1 METLVPE
8 LLAQIQQS
16 LFDRALKQRLDNTV
30 KVDSWEDFKV
40 QIEQGKFLL
49 AHWDGTTET
58 EVKIK
63 EETKAT
69 IRVLPF
75 EYEEEEGKCIY
86 TGKPSHRR
94 VIFAKAY

>member
-1 METLVPE
+1 
-8 LLAQIQQS
+8 I
-16 LFDRALKQRLDNTV
+16 
-30 KVDSWEDFKV
+30 KVDTWEEFKEK
-40 QIEQGKFLL
+40 IEQGKFIL

-69 IRVLPF
+69 IRALSFDLP
-75 EYEEEEGKCIY
+75 EEEGKCIY
-86 TGKPSHRR
+86 SGKPSRRR